1 MTVIAL
7 PQATISNRRIAW
19 HTFYAMLARDLRVL
33 RTQMDAL
40 LSRAIM
46 QPLAF
51 TFVFTYMMPKIGMG
65 ATGLSGRAFSTI
77 LVPGLIAITIAM
89 QGIMAVTMP
98 LLLEFSYNREIEDRA
113 MAPIPI
119 WMIGA
124 AKIVSGAI
132 QALFS
137 GALVFPIVLFVHA
150 KGNAPWVHVFNWPL
164 FLVVALLSALLG
176 GAIGLL
182 LGVGIDIK
190 KAQSF
195 FSIVVTPM
203 TMLGCVYYPWATLHP
218 LPWLQYAVLLNPV
231 IYMSEGLRAS
241 LTPQVAHMPM
251 VGYLTALIGLLVVV
265 SALALNRFVARVVG

>member
-1 MTVIAL
+1 MTAIAL

-33 RTQMDAL
+33 KTQMGSL

-51 TFVFTYMMPKIGMG
+51 TFVFTYVMPKIGM
-65 ATGLSGRAFSTI
+65 ASTGISGRAFATI

-113 MAPIPI
+113 MAPVPI

-137 GALVFPIVLFVHA
+137 GALVFPIVMFVHA
-150 KGNAPWVHVFNWPL
+150 KGDAPWVHVFNWPL
-164 FLVVALLSALLG
+164 FAAVVVLSALLG

-203 TMLGCVYYPWATLHP
+203 TMLGCVYYPWATLSP
-218 LPWLQYAVLLNPV
+218 LPWLKYSVLVNPV
-231 IYMSEGLRAS
+231 IYMSEGLRTA
-241 LTPQVAHMPM
+241 LTPQVAHMP
-251 VGYLTALIGLLVVV
+251 VIAFLSALVGLLVIVGGI
-265 SALALNRFVARVVG
+265 ALNRFVARVVG